1 MSWNRLSMISFHHK
15 YSDLGDKEIIDL
27 IIIPPHD
34 EKAAA
39 YLIHLRYQPLLYNIY
54 NRVFDNDPMW
64 YEDCLSDFFIYLK
77 GTDLDWHKLVTFE
90 WKSTFGAWL
99 NRTAYNRFLYIKPS
113 LIGNGKVTV
122 SLDSKSESKRV
133 IQIPDTSDSL
143 YDNRE
148 MYNLMIE
155 AIGLLKDPDQKFV
168 ILKRLQG
175 YNSKEIAQ
183 LMQKRWEKHGIV
195 KYNNK
200 NQKVVPTAAYVDV
213 IMQRAKDNLEII
225 LKKLL

>member
-1 MSWNRLSMISFHHK
+1 MISFHHK

-175 YNSKEIAQ
+175 YKQGDSSTDAEEMGETRNSEIQ
-183 LMQKRWEKHGIV
+183 Q
-195 KYNNK
+195 
-200 NQKVVPTAAYVDV
+200 
-213 IMQRAKDNLEII
+213 
-225 LKKLL
+225 

>member
-1 MSWNRLSMISFHHK
+1 MISFHHK

-175 YNSKEIAQ
+175 YNSNEIAQ

-213 IMQRAKDNLEII
+213 RMQRAKDNLEII